1 LIDAANEEVRALESD
16 YFKNIIEQER
26 PIAESVY
33 TSIQQLQQEGYA
45 IPLEVEEADAHLF
58 YHDAQNERV
67 LLKRFVND
75 FVGKNDEVQL
85 TKEQLLNIATETPAK
100 LSNNVVTR
108 PLMQEMLLP
117 TLAFV
122 AGDGEISY
130 WAALKGAFHAVGQ
143 KMPPVVPRLSITY
156 VTERVEKLLTQR
168 IVTLEAVI
176 KQVTNVVKM
185 NWLMAQETTTVAML
199 FEEAE
204 KQLEMLHAPLQ
215 QLVGN

>member
-1 LIDAANEEVRALESD
+1 KKSVSHILIDKKLTKEWLLTSFQDLQETVHTKDLYERLTKCLEEATTFVDFFARVIFELFQEEGLVLIDAANEEIRALESD
-16 YFKNIIEQER
+16 YFKTIIEQER
-26 PIAESVY
+26 PIAENVY
-33 TSIQQLQQEGYA
+33 ATIQQLQQEGYA

-130 WAALKGAFHAVGQ
+130 WAALKGALDR
-143 KMPPVVPRLSITY
+143 KSTR
-156 VTERVEKLLTQR
+156 
-168 IVTLEAVI
+168 
-176 KQVTNVVKM
+176 
-185 NWLMAQETTTVAML
+185 
-199 FEEAE
+199 
-204 KQLEMLHAPLQ
+204 
-215 QLVGN
+215 